1 MHNFFLYE
9 KNIIRQIKRRNR
21 KTRAQNIQRNYRE
34 KKDITNRKELQQNYT
49 SAVLPSEFIFENIEK
64 VLKFINDTYNKCKP
78 SYIRHIFFQLDS
90 VKNIDIYSICLL
102 VSLINKLSHKTRC
115 FGNYPN
121 NKSNKKFLMDS
132 GFLDIVRGGAK
143 HNISHKYTNQ
153 LYMIGKNSV
162 ESRIIGESI
171 KSSIE
176 FLTGKKNHYPPV
188 YDNMIEI
195 CANSVEHSN
204 QNEIDKNWLVSITY
218 EEDNVHFLLTDT
230 GEGILGTLAKKK
242 KEMFRDKM
250 VFKSDATVLEAVFK
264 NGYQSRTGEI
274 NRHKGLP
281 YVLETYKNSYISDLL
296 VLTNCVL
303 YNFENGQS
311 KILKNE
317 FKGTMFSWKIYKKN
331 IQTWKKK
338 NCEL

>member
-132 GFLDIVRGGAK
+132 GFLDIV
-143 HNISHKYTNQ
+143 
-153 LYMIGKNSV
+153 
-162 ESRIIGESI
+162 I
-171 KSSIE
+171 K
-176 FLTGKKNHYPPV
+176 
-188 YDNMIEI
+188 
-195 CANSVEHSN
+195 
-204 QNEIDKNWLVSITY
+204 
-218 EEDNVHFLLTDT
+218 
-230 GEGILGTLAKKK
+230 
-242 KEMFRDKM
+242 
-250 VFKSDATVLEAVFK
+250 
-264 NGYQSRTGEI
+264 
-274 NRHKGLP
+274 
-281 YVLETYKNSYISDLL
+281 
-296 VLTNCVL
+296 
-303 YNFENGQS
+303 
-311 KILKNE
+311 
-317 FKGTMFSWKIYKKN
+317 TMK
-331 IQTWKKK
+331 
-338 NCEL
+338 